1 MQTARPTPAAARSA
15 RAMLASAAAA
25 ATLFGACQ
33 RYPYDPTKATRA
45 YPSQLKQGSVADIQ
59 AIPDLAA
66 GQLTLVNP
74 TATGYAD
81 FDLWLNRRYVRH
93 VDALPAGGSVTMP
106 IDSFWDERG
115 EGPFPGGWFRYFE
128 PTPIVLVQ
136 IEPGKDAPL
145 VGLVAKPPDK
155 PQR

>member
-1 MQTARPTPAAARSA
+1 MQTSRNATRPLATALLAAGALVA
-15 RAMLASAAAA
+15 
-25 ATLFGACQ
+25 GACQ
-33 RYPYDPTKATRA
+33 RYPYDPSKATRA
-45 YPSQLKQGSVADIQ
+45 YPEQLAQASVADIQ
-59 AIPDLAA
+59 AIPDLAN
-66 GQLTLVNP
+66 GRLRLVNP

-81 FDLWLNRRYVRH
+81 FHLWLNRRYMRH
-93 VDALPAGGSVTMP
+93 VDALAAGQTIDLP

-115 EGPFPGGWFRYFE
+115 EGPFPGGWFRYFQ

-136 IEPGKDAPL
+136 IEPGNGAPL

>member
-1 MQTARPTPAAARSA
+1 MQPHRTTARTA
-15 RAMLASAAAA
+15 LLA
-25 ATLFGACQ
+25 ATALGAIACGACQ
-33 RYPYDPTKATRA
+33 RYPYDPMKATRA
-45 YPSQLKQGSVADIQ
+45 YPAQLAQGTVADIQ
-59 AIPDLAA
+59 AIPNLND
-66 GQLTLVNP
+66 GTLTLVNP

-93 VDALPAGGSVTMP
+93 VDALPAGGTTTLP
-106 IDSFWDERG
+106 IESFWDERG

-136 IEPGKDAPL
+136 IEPGKGAPL
-145 VGLVAKPPDK
+145 IGLVAKPPDK